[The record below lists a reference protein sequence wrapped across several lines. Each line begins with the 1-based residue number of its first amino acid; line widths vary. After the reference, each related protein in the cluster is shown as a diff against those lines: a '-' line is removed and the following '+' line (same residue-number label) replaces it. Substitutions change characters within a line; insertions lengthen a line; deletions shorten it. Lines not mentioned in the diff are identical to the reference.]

1 MKNFTIAYFSKNL
14 IIAVGLVIIW
24 RGIWHLLDIVDQR
37 FLNGDTFLTAF
48 GGIILGLIILYLPD
62 QDLKE
67 LEKL

>member
-1 MKNFTIAYFSKNL
+1 MKNLTVAYFSKNL
-14 IIAVGLVIIW
+14 AVAIGLVIIW
-24 RGIWHLLDIVDQR
+24 RGIWHLLDIVDQT
-37 FLNGDTFLTAF
+37 LLHGNTFWTAF